1 MPLPLNPHPFPV
13 PASLRAT
20 GELVLILSEAAEQAA
35 RRAMRSVRHRLRKRV
50 GATVRP
56 GELTPLWNELVKQ
69 AQPHLRKRGSKSD
82 LARLLKLPRQ
92 RVHDCLK
99 ARTASLDAERALL
112 LLCWVAA
119 RQQNRPFLL

>member
-1 MPLPLNPHPFPV
+1 MNTDPFPI
-13 PASLRAT
+13 PAGLRAT
-20 GELVLILSEAAEQAA
+20 GGLALILSEAAEQAA
-35 RRAMRSVRHRLRKRV
+35 RRAMRSMRHRFRRRI

-99 ARTASLDAERALL
+99 ARTACFDAERALL
-112 LLCWVAA
+112 LMCWVAA
-119 RQQNRPFLL
+119 KQQNRPFLL